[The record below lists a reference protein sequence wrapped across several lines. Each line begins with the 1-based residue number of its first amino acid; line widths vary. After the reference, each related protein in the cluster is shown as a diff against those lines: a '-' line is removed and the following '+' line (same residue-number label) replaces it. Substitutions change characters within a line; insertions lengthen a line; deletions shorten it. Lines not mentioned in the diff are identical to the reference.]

1 VTAALVL
8 AAGSATR
15 FGDQKL
21 VAPLRGEPL
30 VRRVVENVLDSRA
43 DPVVVVL
50 GHEADAV
57 EEALAGLPV
66 ATVRNPDH
74 REGMASSIRA
84 GIRALPEGCDG
95 VVVVLGD
102 QPEVDA
108 GLIDRVLE
116 ADAQGSAAVVA
127 PVYREGQGNPVLF
140 RAAVFPEL
148 LELRG
153 DRGARSVVERDPARV
168 RWVELDRPM
177 PRDVDTGAD
186 LRRLAGEAGSG

>member
-1 VTAALVL
+1 MTAALVL

-30 VRRVVENVLDSRA
+30 VRRVVENVLDSGA

-186 LRRLAGEAGSG
+186 LRRLTGESRSG

>member
-1 VTAALVL
+1 MTAALVL
-8 AAGSATR
+8 AAGSAAR

-21 VAPLRGEPL
+21 VAPFRGEPL
-30 VRRVVENVLDSRA
+30 VRRVVENVLDSGA
-43 DPVVVVL
+43 DPVLVVL

-57 EEALAGLPV
+57 EKTLAGLPV
-66 ATVRNPDH
+66 ATVRNPEH

-116 ADAQGSAAVVA
+116 ADARGSAAVVA
-127 PVYREGQGNPVLF
+127 PVYPEGQGNPVLF
-140 RAAVFPEL
+140 RSAVFTEL

-186 LRRLAGEAGSG
+186 LRRLAGEEGSG

>member
-1 VTAALVL
+1 MTAALVL
-8 AAGSATR
+8 AAGSAAR

-21 VAPLRGEPL
+21 VAPFRGEPL
-30 VRRVVENVLDSRA
+30 VRRVVENVLDSGA
-43 DPVVVVL
+43 DPVLVVL

-57 EEALAGLPV
+57 EKALAGLPV
-66 ATVRNPDH
+66 ATVRNPEH

-116 ADAQGSAAVVA
+116 ADARGSAAVVA
-127 PVYREGQGNPVLF
+127 PVYPEGQGNPVLF
-140 RAAVFPEL
+140 RSAVFTEL

-186 LRRLAGEAGSG
+186 LRRLAGEEGSG